1 MKPSIE
7 EVKEKFKDAEIVESC
22 YNNEFVIGKIKEYD
36 DEYEATELE
45 KQNSYHTI
53 WNEDSG
59 YAKILTYK
67 NPKFE
72 ITKEQV
78 LSLQNC
84 VTDAKLRQWFPEVFK
99 KELVVGKWYKCNES
113 KFLYFPLEIKDNN
126 HIKAYG
132 FDKKGI
138 YSESNENFEWGTPD
152 SLEEATP
159 QEVESALI
167 GEAKKRGFVNGA
179 FFNDLHYK
187 SFSGKVD
194 IVRWEEDSQDLRSG
208 GYCVFHNGIWAEI
221 IQPKKMTQ
229 SEIEK
234 ELGYK
239 IEIV

>member
-67 NPKFE
+67 TPKFE

-78 LSLQNC
+78 LSLHHHGHDLTKTQI
-84 VTDAKLRQWFPEVFK
+84 QGIFPEVFK
-99 KELVVGKWYKCNES
+99 KELVVGKWHKVKGRNIIFCLFENG
-113 KFLYFPLEIKDNN
+113 I
-126 HIKAYG
+126 YG
-132 FDKKGI
+132 FLNGVEKTLNWEFASD
-138 YSESNENFEWGTPD
+138 E
-152 SLEEATP
+152 SLEDATP

-167 GEAKKRGFVNGA
+167 REAKKKYIKGVSVICLEDGKTLKI
-179 FFNDLHYK
+179 DTEYK
-187 SFSGKVD
+187 IDFENNCL
-194 IVRWEEDSQDLRSG
+194 WYG
-208 GYCVFHNGIWAEI
+208 GVQVLNNGIWATI
-221 IQPKKMTQ
+221 IETITIQEAEKLLNKK
-229 SEIEK
+229 
-234 ELGYK
+234 
-239 IEIV
+239 IV

>member
-1 MKPSIE
+1 MKPTLE
-7 EVKEKFKDAEIVESC
+7 EVKEYFKDAEIVESIYGTQGIPTGNFHFENDC
-22 YNNEFVIGKIKEYD
+22 YFCETENGTYLALWKER
-36 DEYEATELE
+36 
-45 KQNSYHTI
+45 K
-53 WNEDSG
+53 G

-78 LSLQNC
+78 LELHRHGHDLTRTQLEG
-84 VTDAKLRQWFPEVFK
+84 VFPEVFK
-99 KELVVGKWYKCNES
+99 KPFTGWAKDTCCCN
-113 KFLYFPLEIKDNN
+113 KLWITYFENGLMKYGIDSRGYWFIKENPV
-126 HIKAYG
+126 
-132 FDKKGI
+132 FEF
-138 YSESNENFEWGTPD
+138 SESDTHK
-152 SLEEATP
+152 EATP
-159 QEVESALI
+159 QEVEDALI

-208 GYCVFHNGIWAEI
+208 GYCIFHNGIWATI

-239 IEIV
+239 IDIV